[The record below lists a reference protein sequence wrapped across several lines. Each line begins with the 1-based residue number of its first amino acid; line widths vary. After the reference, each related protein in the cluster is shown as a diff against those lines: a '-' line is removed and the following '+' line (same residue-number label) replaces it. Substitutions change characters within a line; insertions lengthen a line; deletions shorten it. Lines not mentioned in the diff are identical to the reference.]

1 MALFSAATLAANALW
16 IALFCI
22 GRGTTVS
29 KWLTNP
35 PPGGTNCRPVLLGV
49 DNWSKPKEIRYTLF
63 TQRDVER
70 RACGSLG
77 RKYSGVSGAGKR
89 NRTPDLLITNQY
101 KHKGLVAEPY
111 SDIVILFIV
120 VENAFRVGCSWG
132 HIKYVATLSYFQTNM
147 LE

>member
-1 MALFSAATLAANALW
+1 MTRNHGNLQHNLIKYNRL
-16 IALFCI
+16 
-22 GRGTTVS
+22 
-29 KWLTNP
+29 
-35 PPGGTNCRPVLLGV
+35 
-49 DNWSKPKEIRYTLF
+49 RYYF
-63 TQRDVER
+63 
-70 RACGSLG
+70 
-77 RKYSGVSGAGKR
+77 GAGKR